1 MTVDVHP
8 AQAVVPECVATR
20 SGTLRSVI
28 TALDVL
34 DCFIETPELGV
45 SQVARRLGIAK
56 SSAHRILATLA
67 ERQIVEKDPETGL
80 YHLGRHVFTLGQLV
94 QSRTSWFSLALPEL
108 RRLHG
113 ATGQSVLLGVL
124 DGDSVSY
131 PHAVGNPMVSSRLA
145 QTGSRGCTHETA
157 LGRAIAALDP
167 IIERRLRTQ
176 AGTCGGQEG
185 FRAVMEFDAA
195 LDAFRRLGVA
205 ESQRP
210 ASTGLS
216 TLAAPVRTRS
226 GKPIGAVVVAGPTPA
241 MTPSRDGI
249 ARLLAP
255 TAARVSHLVGARGR
269 E

>member
-1 MTVDVHP
+1 MTVDVQP
-8 AQAVVPECVATR
+8 VQAAVPECVAAR

-34 DCFIETPELGV
+34 DCFIDAPELGV
-45 SQVARRLGIAK
+45 SQIARQLGIAK
-56 SSAHRILATLA
+56 SSVHRILATLA
-67 ERQIVEKDPETGL
+67 ERQVVEKDPETGL

-167 IIERRLRTQ
+167 MVEHRLRLQ
-176 AGTCGGQEG
+176 AQTCGGPEG
-185 FRAVMEFDAA
+185 ARAVKEFDAA
-195 LDAFRRLGVA
+195 LEVFRRCGVA

-210 ASTGLS
+210 AGNGLS

-226 GKPIGAVVVAGPTPA
+226 GRPIGAVVVAGPTPA
-241 MTPSRDGI
+241 MQPSRDGI

-255 TAARVSHLVGARGR
+255 TAARVSHLVGVRSR
-269 E
+269 D